1 MSFQLKR
8 GKPVA
13 RELSRIVAKEF
24 ETAIDE
30 LGRRQG
36 EDRAEAVHEA
46 RKCVKKTRAVL
57 GLLKQNLGDD
67 YGLLAGRLRRVA
79 RQLSSLRDADAG
91 PEMMNALRDHYPR
104 IVTRSMSRAV
114 QRGLLARTRATTAR
128 VDPDRLLPRVAR
140 EIKRSGTQVQ
150 RRIRRAAHASA
161 IRTGIRRGYRRARKA
176 LACVRTHP
184 ENPPFHTWRRR
195 VKDHWYHMRLLEGRS
210 GRAQVRIRRL
220 KQLETWLGDDHNL
233 VMLRATIL
241 EAPAR
246 FGDERMTAVVLG
258 CVAKYQTTLRRR
270 ALTSGRQLFAS
281 TPSAFRTQIDSWWRK
296 GRARST

>member
-1 MSFQLKR
+1 MSFRLRR

-57 GLLKQNLGDD
+57 RLLKQDLGDD
-67 YGLLAGRLRRVA
+67 YGVLAGRLRRMA
-79 RQLSSLRDADAG
+79 HQLSSLRDVDAG
-91 PEMMNALRDHYPR
+91 PEMINAVRDHYPR

-114 QRGLLARTRATTAR
+114 QRGLLARTRATMAR

-140 EIKRSGTQVQ
+140 EIKRSGTRVQ
-150 RRIRRAAHASA
+150 RRIRRATHASA

-176 LACVRTHP
+176 MACVRTHP

-195 VKDHWYHMRLLEGRS
+195 VKDHWYHMRLLEGLT
-210 GRAQVRIRRL
+210 GRAKVRIRRL

-241 EAPAR
+241 EAQAR

-270 ALTSGRQLFAS
+270 ALKSGRQLFAS
-281 TPSAFRTQIDSWWRK
+281 TPSDFRTQIDRWWRK

>member
-1 MSFQLKR
+1 M
-8 GKPVA
+8 
-13 RELSRIVAKEF
+13 
-24 ETAIDE
+24 
-30 LGRRQG
+30 
-36 EDRAEAVHEA
+36 
-46 RKCVKKTRAVL
+46 
-57 GLLKQNLGDD
+57 
-67 YGLLAGRLRRVA
+67 
-79 RQLSSLRDADAG
+79 
-91 PEMMNALRDHYPR
+91 
-104 IVTRSMSRAV
+104 
-114 QRGLLARTRATTAR
+114 AR

-140 EIKRSGTQVQ
+140 EIERSRTRVQ
-150 RRIRRAAHASA
+150 RRIRRATHASA

-195 VKDHWYHMRLLEGRS
+195 VKDHWYHMRLLEGRT

-246 FGDERMTAVVLG
+246 FGDQRMTTVVLG

-270 ALTSGRQLFAS
+270 ALESGRQLFAS
-281 TPSAFRTQIDSWWRK
+281 TPSAFRTQIDRWWRK

>member
-30 LGRRQG
+30 LDGRQG
-36 EDRAEAVHEA
+36 ADRAEAVHEA

-57 GLLKQNLGDD
+57 RLLKQNLGDD
-67 YGLLAGRLRRVA
+67 YDVLAGRLRSMA
-79 RQLSSLRDADAG
+79 HQLSSLRDVDAG
-91 PEMMNALRDHYPR
+91 SEMMSALRDHYPR

-114 QRGLLARTRATTAR
+114 QRGLLARTRATMAR

-140 EIKRSGTQVQ
+140 AIKRSGTRVQ
-150 RRIRRAAHASA
+150 RRIRRAAHAGA
-161 IRTGIRRGYRRARKA
+161 IRAGIRRGYRRARKA
-176 LACVRTHP
+176 MACVRTHP

-195 VKDHWYHMRLLEGRS
+195 VKDHWYHMRLLEGRT
-210 GRAQVRIRRL
+210 GRAHVRIRRL

-270 ALTSGRQLFAS
+270 ALKSGRQLFGS
-281 TPSAFRTQIDSWWRK
+281 TPSAFRTQVDGWWRK